1 MSKLAFLGRPW
12 VAFDPS
18 NKEHRQWFYEFTVH
32 NGWGHCPVR
41 FICPD
46 SSGGDLIMMIR
57 NDLVK
62 YYTNREFQKPT
73 PKNTPGRRVVDLPS
87 RKVIKLKR

>member
-1 MSKLAFLGRPW
+1 MSKLAFMGRPW

-18 NKEHRQWFYEFTVH
+18 NKEHRQWFYEFRLK

-46 SSGGDLIMMIR
+46 STGGGDLIMLIQ
-57 NDLVK
+57 NQLVE
-62 YYTNREFQKPT
+62 YYINREFVKPM
-73 PKNTPGRRVVDLPS
+73 PKNPPGRRVT
-87 RKVIKLKR
+87 KQKG

>member
-62 YYTNREFQKPT
+62 YYTNREFLKPP
-73 PKNTPGRRVVDLPS
+73 PKNPPGRRVDDLTS

>member
-1 MSKLAFLGRPW
+1 MSILSFLGRPW
-12 VAFDPS
+12 IAFDAS
-18 NKEHRQWFYEFTVH
+18 NKEHRRWYYEFIDQ

-46 SSGGDLIMMIR
+46 SVGGGDLIMMIR

-62 YYTNREFQKPT
+62 YYTNREFHSST
-73 PKNTPGRRVVDLPS
+73 PKNLSDRRVS
-87 RKVIKLKR
+87 RH

>member
-1 MSKLAFLGRPW
+1 MSRLAFMGRPW

-18 NKEHRQWFYEFTVH
+18 NKEHRQWYFEFVEH

-46 SSGGDLIMMIR
+46 TTGGGDLIMMIR
-57 NDLVK
+57 NQMVE
-62 YYTNREFQKPT
+62 YYINREFRQPT
-73 PKNTPGRRVVDLPS
+73 PKDPPGRRVV
-87 RKVIKLKR
+87 KNKR

>member
-18 NKEHRQWFYEFTVH
+18 NKQHRQWYHEFTQH
-32 NGWGHCPVR
+32 QGWGRCPVR

-46 SSGGDLIMMIR
+46 ATGGDVIMMIR
-57 NDLVK
+57 NQLVA
-62 YYTNREFQKPT
+62 YYTSREFVNPT
-73 PKNTPGRRVVDLPS
+73 PRNPSGRRAINRFD
-87 RKVIKLKR
+87 